1 MSLSDLQKMKLLRP
15 ESEWSGAPAR
25 SEVQSI
31 LAFLTGMLGIAGCVL
46 MIVGDGHLLT
56 WIGLAMFAMAL
67 GSFTWVNLKG
77 IWSSS

>member
-15 ESEWSGAPAR
+15 ESEWSGEPAR
-25 SEVQSI
+25 SSVHSI
-31 LAFLTGMLGIAGCVL
+31 LAFLTGMIGIAGCAL
-46 MIVGDGHLLT
+46 MIVGDGHFLT
-56 WIGLAMFAMAL
+56 WIGLLMFSFAL

>member
-15 ESEWSGAPAR
+15 ESEWSGEPAC
-25 SEVQSI
+25 SSVHSI
-31 LAFLTGMLGIAGCVL
+31 LAFLTGMIGIAGCAL
-46 MIVGDGHLLT
+46 MIVGDGHFLT
-56 WIGLAMFAMAL
+56 WIGLLMFSFAL